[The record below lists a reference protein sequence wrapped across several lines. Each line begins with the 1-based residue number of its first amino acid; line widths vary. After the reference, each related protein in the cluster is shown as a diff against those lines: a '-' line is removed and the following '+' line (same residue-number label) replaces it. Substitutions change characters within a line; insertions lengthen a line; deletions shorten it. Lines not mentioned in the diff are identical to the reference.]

1 MNSRILVVEDD
12 PAITL
17 LLSDNLKFH
26 GFEVEVAVDGRAALT
41 SVRRFA
47 PDLILLDL
55 MLPGLDGYEV
65 CRRLMQQPERTPI
78 IVLTA
83 RNRQEDRIRGLDLGA
98 DDYVTKPFALDE
110 LLARMRAV
118 LRRAQKRP
126 DEIVL
131 GDVVIDFRRHR
142 ALKNNRAITLT
153 DREFAVLRRLSD
165 RIGTVVSRDEL
176 LSVVWGYQNVPLT
189 RTVDNLISRLR
200 RKIEVDTHHPQ
211 YIRTAHGD
219 GYRLTP

>member
-1 MNSRILVVEDD
+1 
-12 PAITL
+12 
-17 LLSDNLKFH
+17 
-26 GFEVEVAVDGRAALT
+26 
-41 SVRRFA
+41 
-47 PDLILLDL
+47 
-55 MLPGLDGYEV
+55 
-65 CRRLMQQPERTPI
+65 MQQPERTPI

-83 RNRQEDRIRGLDLGA
+83 RNRKEDRILGLDLGA

-153 DREFAVLRRLSD
+153 DREFAVLRRLAD

-200 RKIEVDTHHPQ
+200 RKIEVDPHQPQ

>member
-1 MNSRILVVEDD
+1 MNPRILVVEDD
-12 PAITL
+12 PVITRVL
-17 LLSDNLKFH
+17 CDNLKFE
-26 GFEVEVAVDGRAALT
+26 GFEVDVAVDGRAALA
-41 SVRRFA
+41 SARKFA

-55 MLPGLDGYEV
+55 MLPGLDGFEV
-65 CRRLMQQPERTPI
+65 CRRLTQQPERTPI
-78 IVLTA
+78 IVLTS
-83 RNRQEDRIRGLDLGA
+83 RSQKEDRIRGLELGA

-131 GDVVIDFRRHR
+131 GDVVIDFRHLR
-142 ALKNNRAITLT
+142 AQKKNQPLSLT
-153 DREFAVLRRLSD
+153 DREFAVLRRLAD
-165 RIGTVVSRDEL
+165 RVGSIVSRDEL

-189 RTVDNLISRLR
+189 RTVDNLIARLR
-200 RKIEVDTHHPQ
+200 RKVEPDPHQPK